1 LKVTIFLHCISLYH
15 IYLSKKFSY
24 IWLNGHSVN
33 QPEITWCSE
42 YRSFSV
48 MIKEINTVI
57 RHVTTWFN
65 LLENI
70 FFPFWH
76 WSHSLNFRI
85 PMGTNCDPLI
95 ADLFLYCYE
104 SQVMAKLQ
112 YEPSKHSLNSL
123 FNNNYRYLGEILII
137 NNL

>member
-1 LKVTIFLHCISLYH
+1 
-15 IYLSKKFSY
+15 
-24 IWLNGHSVN
+24 
-33 QPEITWCSE
+33 
-42 YRSFSV
+42 
-48 MIKEINTVI
+48 
-57 RHVTTWFN
+57 
-65 LLENI
+65 
-70 FFPFWH
+70 
-76 WSHSLNFRI
+76 
-85 PMGTNCDPLI
+85 MGTNCDPLI